1 MSFDLTPVDPAEGTT
16 VRDRFALAPF
26 AGRHGNERL
35 LVVTFEGDF
44 GKGALGNRNGRFMG
58 AIVRYATAAFDPAA
72 VVLDLRG
79 LSYDGHD
86 SMIDPIDHSNVDQVE
101 AAIVVSDACRDGLR
115 WFLEEWTFDPDEWL
129 FDDLDGAIGR
139 VQDAYRERSEAL
151 GLLRAPEGGTA
162 PLRARLDPD
171 IDPETGQDRNFS
183 SGTTR
188 SQGSG
193 KGATSRRWPETGSCC
208 SRRRRRTRP
217 GSPASSPTT

>member
-1 MSFDLTPVDPAEGTT
+1 LSFDLTPVDPAEGTT
-16 VRDRFALAPF
+16 VRYRFALAPF

-44 GKGALGNRNGRFMG
+44 GKGSLGNRNGRFMG

-151 GLLRAPEGGTA
+151 GLLRARRVARHSRGPGWIPISTRR
-162 PLRARLDPD
+162 RAR
-171 IDPETGQDRNFS
+171 TGTSS
-183 SGTTR
+183 SGTTW